1 MKKQGT
7 LFLIV
12 GPSQVGK
19 DAIIKRLLHM
29 PSLKLRKVVT
39 ATTRA
44 PRPGEIHG
52 RNYYFISNQEF
63 DKRIKRGE
71 FFEWAYVQTH
81 RSGTPREPLTTWL
94 KTGHAVIQHIDVKG
108 ADVIQKIPSLN
119 TVSIFVLPGT
129 VSELRQRFNRRR
141 FVPREARVRW
151 RTTLA
156 ELAQQIKYDYRVVNA
171 EGQLSTTV
179 REVAEIIKATSNAGL
194 PS

>member
-19 DAIIKRLLHM
+19 DAIIKQLLRL

-44 PRPGEIHG
+44 SRPGEIHG

-63 DKRIKRGE
+63 DRRIKRSE

-81 RSGTPREPLTTWL
+81 RSGTPREPLMTWL
-94 KTGHAVIQHIDVKG
+94 KVGHNVIQHIDVKG
-108 ADVIQKIPSLN
+108 ADILQTIPGLK
-119 TVSIFVLPGT
+119 TVSIFILPG
-129 VSELRQRFNRRR
+129 SIRELRQRFNRRR
-141 FVPREARVRW
+141 FTPREARVRW
-151 RTTLA
+151 QTTLF
-156 ELAQQIKYDYRVVNA
+156 ELAQQVKYDYRVVNV
-171 EGQLSTTV
+171 EGQLSTAV
-179 REVAEIIKATSNAGL
+179 REVADIIRAVAGKRR
-194 PS
+194 